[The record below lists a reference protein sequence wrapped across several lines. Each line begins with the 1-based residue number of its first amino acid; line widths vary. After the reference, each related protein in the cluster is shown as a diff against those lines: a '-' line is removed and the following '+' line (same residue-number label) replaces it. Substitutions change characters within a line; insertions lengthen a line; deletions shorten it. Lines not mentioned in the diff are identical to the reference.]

1 MTNKEI
7 RRDIERRI
15 VLLGG
20 VENAFNDI
28 VKGNIDVIIKQMPNV
43 SKTQKDAMYIANLA
57 VFFSI
62 SGFKRSG
69 IINKLYNTVLFERN
83 ENVVLDEIMDYAVL
97 NTIELLKLGGKYID

>member
-20 VENAFNDI
+20 VENAFNNI
-28 VKGNIDVIIKQMPNV
+28 VKGNIDVIIKQIPNV

-57 VFFSI
+57 VSFSI

-97 NTIELLKLGGKYID
+97 NTIELLKSGGKYID